1 MGNAEAMVGGLL
13 VGISCGVVLG
23 IAVLLIVYKMID
35 GEIPAA
41 FGMGSI
47 VGIVGLILFAVR
59 APHPAIPAVILVVAL
74 ALMAF
79 FPFMLNQMDLA
90 DLNSYDVER
99 LAKSFQALNERP
111 DNFASKL
118 EVAKA
123 LHSQGMVHHAIA
135 IGNAALDA
143 IPTEKDSV
151 KNRSLRDQFKNEEYQ
166 IKQWM
171 RTAGKVPLYA
181 EHMRC
186 NICQHEN
193 PLSAPVCEKCG
204 NTYLLDAVR
213 KGDNKT
219 KVIGKLV
226 LAWALLALFIVGS
239 ASAGLSL
246 SGVAGFGV
254 ILLGV
259 AAIGILFAWMFRRPG
274 LA

>member
-1 MGNAEAMVGGLL
+1 MGNAEAMLGGLM
-13 VGISCGVVLG
+13 VGVACGVVLG
-23 IAVLLIVYKMID
+23 IAVLMIVYRMID

-41 FGMGSI
+41 LGLGSI
-47 VGIVGLILFAVR
+47 VGIIGIIILAVR
-59 APHPAIPAVILVVAL
+59 PPHPAIPAVVLVVAL

-79 FPFMLNQMDLA
+79 FPFMLNQLDRA
-90 DLNSYDVER
+90 ELNSFDVDR
-99 LAKSFQALNERP
+99 LARSMQSLSERP
-111 DNFASKL
+111 DNFAAKL
-118 EVAKA
+118 DVAKA

-135 IGNAALDA
+135 IGNATLDT
-143 IPTEKDSV
+143 IPSERDNFT
-151 KNRSLRDQFKNEEYQ
+151 NRSLRDQFKNEDYMV
-166 IKQWM
+166 KLWM

-186 NICQHEN
+186 KICQHEN
-193 PLSAPVCEKCG
+193 PLSAVFCEKCG
-204 NTYLLDAVR
+204 NTYLLDAAR

-219 KVIGKLV
+219 KVVGKLV
-226 LAWALLALFIVGS
+226 FAWALLALFIVGS

-259 AAIGILFAWMFRRPG
+259 TGIGVVFAWMFRRPG